1 MKRLM
6 ASVTAI
12 MIIHAVSFAAGQAAA
27 GTRETVLAV
36 QGMVCSS
43 CTAAV
48 EKSLKN
54 LEGVAAAHADIKADQ
69 VTVRYDAGKVTPQQM
84 VEALRKAGYR
94 ARWSGEQASPGQEK
108 ILPQAAPR

>member
-6 ASVTAI
+6 ANLAAV
-12 MIIHAVSFAAGQAAA
+12 MIVRAVPAAA
-27 GTRETVLAV
+27 CREASGTRETVLAV

-54 LEGVAAAHADIKADQ
+54 LVGVSTARADIRTDRAT
-69 VTVRYDAGKVTPQQM
+69 VTYEAAKVTPRQM

-94 ARWSGEQASPGQEK
+94 ARQATEQSPPERTPLDRGAS
-108 ILPQAAPR
+108 R